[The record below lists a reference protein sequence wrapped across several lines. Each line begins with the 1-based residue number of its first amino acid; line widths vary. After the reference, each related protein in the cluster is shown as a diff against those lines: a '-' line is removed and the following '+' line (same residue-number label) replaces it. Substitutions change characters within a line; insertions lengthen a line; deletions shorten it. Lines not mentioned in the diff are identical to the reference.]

1 MSDEEATPAPP
12 SSEAVSAAA
21 EAASVPK
28 APEPEAPEPEL
39 EEIPEGDSFDRAYVE
54 RLRGEAAKHRTA
66 KQDMLR
72 HFEGYSEAERT
83 RFLDLAAKLQSSP
96 EEALEEFR
104 GVTDRLARQ
113 LGKEP
118 FMSEAPTPDSAPE
131 PEYAAEPAAESPQS
145 ALTAT
150 DVERMVSERLDAERA
165 AAAQEADIK
174 STFAE
179 AEALDDSYKDPTV
192 KSYLFAVAQHNNTD
206 LAGAHEIISQQRQAS
221 EEEAVERY
229 RKSLREGGTPGHP
242 PRLPSGDPQAG
253 TKNQGPPKTLEEARA
268 RAEERFNA
276 TYGN

>member
-1 MSDEEATPAPP
+1 MSDEVTSEAAPP
-12 SSEAVSAAA
+12 PPSPEAVSAAA
-21 EAASVPK
+21 EAAAVPK
-28 APEPEAPEPEL
+28 APEPPAPDPEI
-39 EEIPEGDSFDRAYVE
+39 EEIPEGDTFDRAYVE

-72 HFEGYSEAERT
+72 HFDGYSEAERT
-83 RFLDLAAKLQSSP
+83 RFLELAAKLQSSP

-104 GVTDRLARQ
+104 GVTNRLAAQ

-118 FMSEAPTPDSAPE
+118 FMNEAPTPDPAPAPE
-131 PEYAAEPAAESPQS
+131 PEAPSSTS
-145 ALTAT
+145 ALTAS
-150 DVERMVSERLDAERA
+150 DVERMVTERLDAERA
-165 AAAQEADIK
+165 ATKQQEEIQ

-192 KSYLFAVAQHNNTD
+192 KSYLFAVAQHNNTN
-206 LAGAHEIISQQRQAS
+206 LAGAHEIIQTQRQAA
-221 EEEAVERY
+221 EDEAVERY
-229 RKSLREGGTPGHP
+229 RQSLREGGTPGHP
-242 PRLPSGDPQAG
+242 PRLPAGDPQAG

>member
-1 MSDEEATPAPP
+1 MSDEDTPTPP

-21 EAASVPK
+21 SAAAVPK
-28 APEPEAPEPEL
+28 APEPEAPDPEL
-39 EEIPEGDSFDRAYVE
+39 EDIPEGDSFDRAYVE
-54 RLRGEAAKHRTA
+54 RLRGEAARHRTA

-72 HFEGYSEAERT
+72 HFEGYSENERS

-104 GVTDRLARQ
+104 GVTERLAKQ

-118 FMSEAPTPDSAPE
+118 FMNEAPAPD
-131 PEYAAEPAAESPQS
+131 PASTSDSSTGSSES
-145 ALTAT
+145 ALTVS
-150 DVERMVSERLDAERA
+150 DVERMVTERIDAERA
-165 AAAQEADIK
+165 ASAQEAEIQ

-179 AEALDDSYKDPTV
+179 AESLDDSYKDPTV

-206 LAGAHEIISQQRQAS
+206 LAGAHDIISQQRQAS
-221 EEEAVERY
+221 EDEAVERY
-229 RKSLREGGTPGHP
+229 RQSLRSGGTPGHP
-242 PRLPSGDPQAG
+242 PRLPSGDPQTG

-276 TYGN
+276 TFGS

>member
-1 MSDEEATPAPP
+1 MSDEATPESSATPP

-21 EAASVPK
+21 EAAAVPK
-28 APEPEAPEPEL
+28 APEPPAPDPEI
-39 EEIPEGDSFDRAYVE
+39 EEIPEGDTFDRAYVE

-72 HFEGYSEAERT
+72 HFDGYSEAERT
-83 RFLDLAAKLQSSP
+83 RFLELAAKLQSSP

-104 GVTDRLARQ
+104 GVTNRLAAQ

-118 FMSEAPTPDSAPE
+118 FMNEAPTPDPIPVSEPE
-131 PEYAAEPAAESPQS
+131 PVDASS
-145 ALTAT
+145 ALTAN
-150 DVERMVSERLDAERA
+150 DVERLVSERLEAERN
-165 AAAQEADIK
+165 AAAQEAEIK

-192 KSYLFAVAQHNNTD
+192 KSYLFAVAQHNNTN
-206 LAGAHEIISQQRQAS
+206 LAGAHEIIQAQRQAA
-221 EEEAVERY
+221 EDEAVERY
-229 RKSLREGGTPGHP
+229 RQSLREGGTPGHP
-242 PRLPSGDPQAG
+242 PRLPAGDPTTG

>member
-1 MSDEEATPAPP
+1 MSDEATPESSATPP

-21 EAASVPK
+21 EAAAVPK
-28 APEPEAPEPEL
+28 APEPPAPDPEI
-39 EEIPEGDSFDRAYVE
+39 EEIPEGDTFDRAYVE

-72 HFEGYSEAERT
+72 HFDGYSEAERT
-83 RFLDLAAKLQSSP
+83 RFLELAAKLQSSP

-104 GVTDRLARQ
+104 GVTNRLAAQ

-118 FMSEAPTPDSAPE
+118 FMNEAPTPDPIPVSEPE
-131 PEYAAEPAAESPQS
+131 PVDASS
-145 ALTAT
+145 ALTAN
-150 DVERMVSERLDAERA
+150 DVERLVTERLEAERN
-165 AAAQEADIK
+165 AAAQEAEIK

-192 KSYLFAVAQHNNTD
+192 KSYLFAVAQHNNTN
-206 LAGAHEIISQQRQAS
+206 LAGAHEIIQAQRQAA
-221 EEEAVERY
+221 EDEAVERY
-229 RKSLREGGTPGHP
+229 RQSLREGGTPGHP
-242 PRLPSGDPQAG
+242 PRLPSGDPTTG